1 MAKQTAAAGKKTKT
15 VTPEFKI
22 FVVIL
27 LFLLTALRLALI
39 YFFPQT
45 EVISDKVYLFVA
57 LYIIFYLW
65 IQEMIDYHKLIKIN
79 EELRDAHEQ
88 LQAAEIDTISS
99 LIKAEEA
106 KDVYTR
112 GHSERVTKIALA
124 IAEEMGLGD
133 EEKRLIGRSGL
144 LHDIGKIGIS
154 DAVLNKKE
162 KLSDEE
168 WQLIKNHSENGVKIL
183 EPLKFLEIERRIIL
197 AHHERYDGKGYPQ
210 GLRGEDIR
218 RESLILAVA
227 DAFDA
232 MNSKRSYRDPLTPE
246 AILAELNRC
255 KGYQHS
261 AAVVDAFLRAL
272 KKKPELW
279 VR

>member
-1 MAKQTAAAGKKTKT
+1 MSDQIGVTAKKPKSVSPG
-15 VTPEFKI
+15 FKI
-22 FVVIL
+22 FVVVL
-27 LFLLTALRLALI
+27 LFLLTALRLALV

-65 IQEMIDYHKLIKIN
+65 IQEMIDFHKLIKIN
-79 EELRDAHEQ
+79 NELREAHEQ
-88 LQAAEIDTISS
+88 LQAAEIDTIAS

-112 GHSERVTKIALA
+112 GHSERVTKLALA
-124 IAEEMGLGD
+124 IAEEMGLSE
-133 EEKRLIGRSGL
+133 EEKRLIGRAGL

-162 KLSDEE
+162 KLTDEE
-168 WQLIKNHSENGVKIL
+168 WQLIKSHSENGVKIL

-210 GLRGEDIR
+210 GIRGEDIR

-232 MNSKRSYRDPLTPE
+232 MNSKRSYRDSLTPE

-255 KGYQHS
+255 KGAQHS
-261 AAVVDAFLRAL
+261 TEVVDAFLHVL

-279 VR
+279 VK